1 MQIEYVSRLD
11 GINELAA
18 ETLQKSLN
26 KPDKQLFSIL

>member
-1 MQIEYVSRLD
+1 VSRLD

-26 KPDKQLFSIL
+26 KPPRIR